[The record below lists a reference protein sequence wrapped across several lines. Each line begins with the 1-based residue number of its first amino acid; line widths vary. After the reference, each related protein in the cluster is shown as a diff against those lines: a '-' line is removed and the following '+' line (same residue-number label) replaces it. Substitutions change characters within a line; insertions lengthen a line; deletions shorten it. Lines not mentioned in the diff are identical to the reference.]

1 MVYIPIQE
9 YTISKSSLKVE
20 IEIINYTINSN
31 AVAKVSFLDAE
42 DKAISSVIVYI
53 DGDEFNV
60 NWSTDADL
68 IQIILNK
75 LGLTP
80 ANSNSVI

>member
-1 MVYIPIQE
+1 MAIINIEQF
-9 YTISKSSLKVE
+9 TISKSSSKIE

-31 AVAKVSFLDAE
+31 AVARVNFLDAD
-42 DKAISSVIVYI
+42 DKTISSVIVYI
-53 DGDEFNV
+53 DGEEFNV
-60 NWSTDADL
+60 NWSTDQDL

-80 ANSNSVI
+80 ANSNSVV

>member
-9 YTISKSSLKVE
+9 FTISKSSLKIE

-31 AVAKVSFLDAE
+31 AVARVNFLDAE

-53 DGDEFNV
+53 DGEEFNTQWNTDEDLV
-60 NWSTDADL
+60 NIVLA
-68 IQIILNK
+68 K
-75 LGLTP
+75 LGLTRAP
-80 ANSNSVI
+80 

>member
-9 YTISKSSLKVE
+9 YTISKSSLKIE

-31 AVAKVSFLDAE
+31 AVARVNFLDAE

-53 DGDEFNV
+53 DGEEFNTQWNTDEDLV
-60 NWSTDADL
+60 NIVLA
-68 IQIILNK
+68 K
-75 LGLTP
+75 LGLTRAP
-80 ANSNSVI
+80 

>member
-9 YTISKSSLKVE
+9 FTISKSSLKIE
-20 IEIINYTINSN
+20 IEIINYNLNSN
-31 AVAKVSFLDAE
+31 AVVNVNFLDAE
-42 DKAISSVIVYI
+42 DKAITSTLVYI
-53 DGDEFNV
+53 DGDNFNV
-60 NWSTDADL
+60 NWSTDQDL

-80 ANSNSVI
+80 ANSNSVV

>member
-9 YTISKSSLKVE
+9 FTISKSSLKIE

-31 AVAKVSFLDAE
+31 AVVNVNFLDAE

-53 DGDEFNV
+53 DGEEFNTQWNTDEDLV
-60 NWSTDADL
+60 NIVLA
-68 IQIILNK
+68 K
-75 LGLTP
+75 LGLTRAP
-80 ANSNSVI
+80 

>member
-9 YTISKSSLKVE
+9 YTISKSSLKIE

>member
-9 YTISKSSLKVE
+9 YTISKSSLKIE

-53 DGDEFNV
+53 TDDDFNV
-60 NWSTDADL
+60 NWVDDNTL
-68 IQIILNK
+68 IDIIINK
-75 LGLTP
+75 LGLTRAP
-80 ANSNSVI
+80 TA